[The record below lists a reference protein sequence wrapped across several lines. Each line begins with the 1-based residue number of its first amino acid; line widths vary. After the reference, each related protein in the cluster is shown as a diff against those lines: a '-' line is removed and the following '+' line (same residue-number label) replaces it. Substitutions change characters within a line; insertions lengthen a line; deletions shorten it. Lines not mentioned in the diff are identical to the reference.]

1 MNRLSEGKE
10 QGTTDQVTGAAWRFW
25 AGWLLVAIAVLS
37 LGYGLFAVDWDEA
50 LNNVQERR
58 QAWQLWADEHHWLA
72 AGSYFV
78 VYVLFTGLSLP
89 GAPILTLLGGAFFG
103 LVEGVV
109 LVSFASTT
117 GATLAFLSSRFLLRD
132 WVQQRYGQR
141 LEAVNRELER
151 AGAWYLLALRLN
163 PVIPF
168 FLINLLFGLTSFPV
182 ARYWWVSQVGMLPAT
197 VVYTNAG
204 VQLAQVSSLSGIM
217 SWQVT
222 LSLIVLGLFPLA
234 AAKLAQWLKSSRR

>member
-10 QGTTDQVTGAAWRFW
+10 QGTTDNSAGAAWRFW

-37 LGYGLFAVDWDEA
+37 LGFGLFAIDWNEA
-50 LNNVQERR
+50 LSNVQERR
-58 QAWQLWADEHHWLA
+58 QAWQLWVDEHHSLA
-72 AGSYFV
+72 AVSYFV
-78 VYVLFTGLSLP
+78 VYVVWTGLSLP
-89 GAPILTLLGGAFFG
+89 GAPILTLLGGALFG
-103 LVEGVV
+103 LLEGVV

-117 GATLAFLSSRFLLRD
+117 GSTLAFLSSRFLLRD

-141 LEAVNRELER
+141 LEAINQELER

-163 PVIPF
+163 PAIPF
-168 FLINLLFGLTSFPV
+168 FLINSLFGITSFPV

-197 VVYTNAG
+197 IVYTNAG

-217 SWQVT
+217 SWQLTV
-222 LSLIVLGLFPLA
+222 SLIALGLFPLA
-234 AAKLAQWLKSSRR
+234 AAKLAQWLKTRGK